1 MRREEEAKI
10 LNRLEEWELR
20 EGQLPELVEVY
31 RQLLLIQRE
40 ARSRLADPKLSLT
53 DAVRERPSQGIPLL
67 SFQELALNWAQVG
80 NLVHEVINLVTE
92 DSVDA
97 KNEVQA
103 LRNIASSVA
112 LLEEVVRVWYE
123 GSSLTAIATAQ
134 HVDDQL
140 LTFVLGT
147 ALKPFLSAYSEVL
160 LPQIN
165 QELWHRRYC
174 PICGGKPDFA
184 FLDRERG
191 ARWLLC
197 SRCDAEWLFYRLG
210 CPYCGNQKQTSL
222 AYFTNDEGRYR
233 LYVCEE
239 CQSYIKAID
248 LRCAQSDVLLS
259 LERILTLDM
268 DRQAQEAGYKKV
280 L

>member
-40 ARSRLADPKLSLT
+40 ARSRLAGPKLSLT

-92 DSVDA
+92 DSADA

-123 GSSLTAIATAQ
+123 GSSLMAIAAAQ

-239 CQSYIKAID
+239 CQGYIKAID
-248 LRCAQSDVLLS
+248 LRCAQADVLLS

>member
-1 MRREEEAKI
+1 MRREEEEKI
-10 LNRLEEWELR
+10 LHRLEEWEQR
-20 EGQLPELVEVY
+20 EGQLPQLVEVY

-40 ARSRLADPKLSLT
+40 ARSGLAAPKLSST
-53 DAVRERPSQGIPLL
+53 DALRERLPQGVPLL
-67 SFQELALNWAQVG
+67 SFQELALDWAQVA
-80 NLVHEVINLVTE
+80 NLVHEVADLVTE
-92 DSVDA
+92 DSADA

-103 LRNIASSVA
+103 LREIASNVA
-112 LLEEVVRVWYE
+112 LLQEVVRLWYQ
-123 GSSLTAIATAQ
+123 GSSLTAIAAAQ

-140 LTFVLGT
+140 LTFVVGV
-147 ALKPFLSAYSEVL
+147 ALKPFLSAYCEVL
-160 LPQIN
+160 LPLID
-165 QELWHRRYC
+165 QELWRRGYC

-197 SRCDAEWLFYRLG
+197 SRCDAQWLFQRLG
-210 CPYCGNQKQTSL
+210 CPYCGNQKLNSL

-239 CQSYIKAID
+239 CRSYIKAID
-248 LRCAQSDVLLS
+248 LRRAPSDVILP

-268 DRQAQEAGYKKV
+268 DRQAQEAGYNKV